1 MRMFKQQVKLVF
13 FLSIRKMHSLL
24 PSHKQLFLGN
34 TICNA
39 LYKFLMSL
47 PCIRIQ
53 IIQIFSS
60 LQADQQA
67 RCVNQS
73 KKNLMLTKQV
83 ISLPAMEAL
92 TVNNIS
98 RQHASPFE
106 FQLFHLASTRFWEK
120 CENKF
125 RLDTQNFLFLIHAAA
140 LWMSLGPYPFHKNCF
155 FPSIFIICLRTLYLC
170 DPMISCLLA

>member
-13 FLSIRKMHSLL
+13 FLSIRKMRSLL

-39 LYKFLMSL
+39 LYEFLMSL
-47 PCIRIQ
+47 PCIPIQ

-73 KKNLMLTKQV
+73 KKNLMLIKQV

-106 FQLFHLASTRFWEK
+106 FQLFHLELPLGSGKNVKINFGLTLTKFHFSYSCCSTV
-120 CENKF
+120 
-125 RLDTQNFLFLIHAAA
+125 DHTLFTNHTLFTKIV
-140 LWMSLGPYPFHKNCF
+140 F
-155 FPSIFIICLRTLYLC
+155 FP
-170 DPMISCLLA
+170 